1 MDNQLTD
8 DNLLAESNS
17 SDMIQVRLEGLT
29 PERER
34 ENE

>member
-8 DNLLAESNS
+8 DNLLAQSNS
-17 SDMIQVRLEGLT
+17 SDMIRVRLEGLA